1 MKKTLTILFMLCC
14 VFGVFAQK
22 DITYWNKMAN
32 GTSEA
37 LIKHF
42 WGASFEGY
50 EKRYY
55 FNYGSDLSDMSTN
68 NYWPQA
74 HAMDVLVD
82 AYMRTGKSY
91 YKELFPLWWE
101 GMPKYN
107 FAGKMNPKDPWWNV
121 FVDDMEWIVLAQIRM
136 FESTGEK
143 KYIEKAR
150 QVYDDWIWPTW
161 GPEDEAPWFGGI
173 TWKTDVAK
181 SKNACSNGPA
191 ALIAARLYSF
201 YD

>member
-107 FAGKMNPKDPWWNV
+107 FAGK
-121 FVDDMEWIVLAQIRM
+121 
-136 FESTGEK
+136 
-143 KYIEKAR
+143 
-150 QVYDDWIWPTW
+150 
-161 GPEDEAPWFGGI
+161 
-173 TWKTDVAK
+173 
-181 SKNACSNGPA
+181 
-191 ALIAARLYSF
+191 
-201 YD
+201 

>member
-1 MKKTLTILFMLCC
+1 
-14 VFGVFAQK
+14 
-22 DITYWNKMAN
+22 
-32 GTSEA
+32 
-37 LIKHF
+37 
-42 WGASFEGY
+42 
-50 EKRYY
+50 
-55 FNYGSDLSDMSTN
+55 
-68 NYWPQA
+68 
-74 HAMDVLVD
+74 
-82 AYMRTGKSY
+82 
-91 YKELFPLWWE
+91 
-101 GMPKYN
+101 
-107 FAGKMNPKDPWWNV
+107 MNPKDPWWNV

-201 YD
+201 LRSGSILAMARLKMPT

>member
-1 MKKTLTILFMLCC
+1 MVLQKHLSNI
-14 VFGVFAQK
+14 FGELVLRATK
-22 DITYWNKMAN
+22 
-32 GTSEA
+32 
-37 LIKHF
+37 
-42 WGASFEGY
+42 
-50 EKRYY
+50 KRYY

-121 FVDDMEWIVLAQIRM
+121 F
-136 FESTGEK
+136 
-143 KYIEKAR
+143 
-150 QVYDDWIWPTW
+150 
-161 GPEDEAPWFGGI
+161 
-173 TWKTDVAK
+173 
-181 SKNACSNGPA
+181 C
-191 ALIAARLYSF
+191 
-201 YD
+201 

>member
-143 KYIEKAR
+143 KYI
-150 QVYDDWIWPTW
+150 P
-161 GPEDEAPWFGGI
+161 
-173 TWKTDVAK
+173 
-181 SKNACSNGPA
+181 
-191 ALIAARLYSF
+191 
-201 YD
+201 

>member
-55 FNYGSDLSDMSTN
+55 FT
-68 NYWPQA
+68 
-74 HAMDVLVD
+74 
-82 AYMRTGKSY
+82 
-91 YKELFPLWWE
+91 
-101 GMPKYN
+101 
-107 FAGKMNPKDPWWNV
+107 
-121 FVDDMEWIVLAQIRM
+121 
-136 FESTGEK
+136 
-143 KYIEKAR
+143 
-150 QVYDDWIWPTW
+150 
-161 GPEDEAPWFGGI
+161 
-173 TWKTDVAK
+173 
-181 SKNACSNGPA
+181 
-191 ALIAARLYSF
+191 
-201 YD
+201 

>member
-68 NYWPQA
+68 NYYHRHMQW
-74 HAMDVLVD
+74 MFWWMRICVLVN
-82 AYMRTGKSY
+82 RIIK
-91 YKELFPLWWE
+91 
-101 GMPKYN
+101 N
-107 FAGKMNPKDPWWNV
+107 FS
-121 FVDDMEWIVLAQIRM
+121 FVVGRYAQI
-136 FESTGEK
+136 
-143 KYIEKAR
+143 
-150 QVYDDWIWPTW
+150 
-161 GPEDEAPWFGGI
+161 
-173 TWKTDVAK
+173 
-181 SKNACSNGPA
+181 
-191 ALIAARLYSF
+191 
-201 YD
+201 

>member
-1 MKKTLTILFMLCC
+1 
-14 VFGVFAQK
+14 
-22 DITYWNKMAN
+22 
-32 GTSEA
+32 
-37 LIKHF
+37 
-42 WGASFEGY
+42 
-50 EKRYY
+50 
-55 FNYGSDLSDMSTN
+55 MSTN

-143 KYIEKAR
+143 KYISEPS
-150 QVYDDWIWPTW
+150 I
-161 GPEDEAPWFGGI
+161 
-173 TWKTDVAK
+173 
-181 SKNACSNGPA
+181 
-191 ALIAARLYSF
+191 
-201 YD
+201 